1 MFLGLEF
8 GLMCRVCEAPGT
20 AALLESAAEAAIDIL
35 DFSVV

>member
-8 GLMCRVCEAPGT
+8 GLMCRAREALGT
-20 AALLESAAEAAIDIL
+20 AEQLELRAEAAIDIL

>member
-8 GLMCRVCEAPGT
+8 GLMCRVREAPGT
-20 AALLESAAEAAIDIL
+20 AALLESGAEAAIDIL